1 MHVPVMAIPWR
12 KAFVP
17 TLFAVPGQQP
27 VRVLPPWTELKSP
40 TLLVP
45 DVHVL
50 DASPASDQV
59 RAFPFLS
66 GWREKFDYVIA
77 IEMDREDIHGPF
89 TPPQQLSL
97 VADKGYARL
106 YRIQR

>member
-1 MHVPVMAIPWR
+1 MFRLWRSPWR

-40 TLLVP
+40 SLGSP
-45 DVHVL
+45 DVHIL
-50 DASPASDQV
+50 DASGASDQIQ
-59 RAFPFLS
+59 AFPFLS
-66 GWREKFDYVIA
+66 DWREKFDYVIA
-77 IEMDREDIHGPF
+77 IGMDREDFQGPF
-89 TPPQQLSL
+89 TPPPQLNL